1 MKVLKTLAA
10 VAALTF
16 PLFSFATP
24 VNINTATAEEL
35 AKALNGVGQK
45 KAEAIVAWRAEH
57 GPFTSAEQLSEV
69 KGIGEALIAR
79 NKDDILLQDTTKA
92 AQ

>member
-1 MKVLKTLAA
+1 MKALKALAA

-45 KAEAIVAWRAEH
+45 KAEAIVAWRTEH

-79 NKDDILLQDTTKA
+79 NKDDILLQDSTKT